1 MRLFLAVLA
10 ALLIAASPAAAATL
24 TVSAGTLEYNA
35 ENGRRNVVTFDDV
48 GASTVRVARQLSAGG
63 DEDAFTS
70 APGCTAD
77 TAQVAYTCT
86 GVLRVVANAGDGD
99 DRLDA
104 SALADVP
111 ATLRGGP
118 GNDALMAGDQAGV
131 LEGGDGDDT
140 LTGSA
145 GDGVLRGGA
154 GNDVLYGGAGDE
166 LLDGA
171 EGNDTLQGNGG
182 KDDLHGGDGVDT
194 AYFSELF
201 GEPVTVTL
209 DAAANDGKPG
219 EGDFVEADVE
229 NVSASSET
237 PGAGPGAVSIT
248 GDAGPNQLEA
258 TKGAA
263 TIVGGGGSDVL
274 IGGVHDDVIDA
285 RDGLVDHVT
294 CHAGVDT
301 VFADAV
307 DDVAADC
314 ETVNRDAAPVPPPTP
329 QPPVT
334 TVKRKPAVRA
344 FTPRFITRAAL
355 QAGSE
360 LGRFEEIARVT
371 GVRPRSKV
379 TLRCLKACSRK
390 VSVTKKADAKG
401 RVRLTV
407 RGGLHV
413 RKATRIEL
421 RISRS
426 GERTRWVRYRFVRRV
441 DRQQGLILE
450 ARKASSG
457 IAAR

>member
-1 MRLFLAVLA
+1 VRVLLA
-10 ALLIAASPAAAATL
+10 ALVALLLAAAPASAATL
-24 TVSAGTLEYNA
+24 TLSAGTLEFNA
-35 ENGRRNVVTFDDV
+35 ENGRRNVVTFEDA
-48 GASTVRVARQLSAGG
+48 GAGMVHVARQLGAGG
-63 DEDAFTS
+63 DEDAFTT
-70 APGCTAD
+70 ATGCTAD
-77 TAQVAYTCT
+77 TAQVGYTCA
-86 GVLRVVANAGDGD
+86 GVQRVVANAGDGD

-104 SALADVP
+104 SAVAAVP
-111 ATLRGGP
+111 VTLRGGP
-118 GNDALMAGDQAGV
+118 GNDALTVGDQAGV

-140 LTGSA
+140 LTGGA
-145 GDGVLRGGA
+145 GDSVLRGGS
-154 GNDVLYGGAGDE
+154 GNDVLYGGAGNE

-182 KDDLHGGDGVDT
+182 RDDLLGGDGVDT

-209 DAAANDGKPG
+209 DGAANDGKPG
-219 EGDFVEADVE
+219 EADFVEADVE
-229 NVSASSET
+229 NVNAGSQV
-237 PGAGPGAVSIT
+237 PGGGPGAVSIT
-248 GDAGPNQLEA
+248 GNAGPNQLEA
-258 TKGAA
+258 TQGAA
-263 TIVGGGGSDVL
+263 TITGGGGTDVL
-274 IGGVHDDVIDA
+274 IGGPYDDVIDA
-285 RDGLVDHVT
+285 RDGVLDHVT
-294 CHAGVDT
+294 CHAGIDT
-301 VFADAV
+301 VAADAI

-314 ETVNRDAAPVPPPTP
+314 ETVNREAAPAPPPTP

-334 TVKRKPAVRA
+334 PAPRRPAVRA

-360 LGRFEEIARVT
+360 LGLFEEINRVT

-390 VSVTKKADAKG
+390 VSVSKQADAKG

-407 RGGLHV
+407 KGGLHV

-441 DRQQGLILE
+441 DHKRGLILE
-450 ARKASSG
+450 ARKSSSG